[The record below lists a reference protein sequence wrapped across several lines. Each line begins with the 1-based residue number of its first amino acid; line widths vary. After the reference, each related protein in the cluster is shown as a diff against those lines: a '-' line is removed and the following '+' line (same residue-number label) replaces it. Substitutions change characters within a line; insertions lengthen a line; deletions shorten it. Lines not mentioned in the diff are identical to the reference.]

1 MATSKELPARLQ
13 RDPICQRTALIAP
26 NHDLFAI
33 RPYVARVAADM
44 LWMILSC
51 PTRNLGI
58 HHGNRFSEHF
68 RPLAGIKYAQSAI
81 ELRAK
86 RRANHLYP
94 LRDGSEKA
102 EGFPRGARETMVAR
116 YKRRQLGVSGWPV
129 RRKALGFFGHVVW
142 QASGWRETRLH
153 QATQK

>member
-1 MATSKELPARLQ
+1 
-13 RDPICQRTALIAP
+13 
-26 NHDLFAI
+26 
-33 RPYVARVAADM
+33 M

-51 PTRNLGI
+51 PARNLGF
-58 HHGNRFSEHF
+58 HHGNRFSEYF

-94 LRDGSEKA
+94 LRDGSEKD

-116 YKRRQLGVSGWPV
+116 YKRRQLGVSGWNPE
-129 RRKALGFFGHVVW
+129 RKALGFFGHVAW
-142 QASGWRETRLH
+142 QASGSLETAVGRPANSALRWAIRFGLRPSRLSQPIIQTTPRH
-153 QATQK
+153 PSGSVCG